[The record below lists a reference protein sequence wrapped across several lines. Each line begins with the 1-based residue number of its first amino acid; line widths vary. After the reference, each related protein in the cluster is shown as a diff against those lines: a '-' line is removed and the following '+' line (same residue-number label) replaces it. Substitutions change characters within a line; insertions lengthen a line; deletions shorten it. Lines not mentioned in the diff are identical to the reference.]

1 MPVATFVRD
10 HVGRLYRVGETDVEA
25 SGRSRRT
32 VLWAAWASMLAA
44 GIGQYGFGAVIP
56 ELSGRWSVPELFW
69 ALALWTVC
77 QAGVAFPV
85 AWLRER
91 RLLSPM
97 AAMVAGA
104 VLCGTGLWTLSNGVL
119 LGYAVL
125 GGVGAG
131 LVYATCLGAVVRWF
145 PERVTRKVAFV
156 SGAFAYGSVP
166 FVLAAGVLLRPGD
179 LTAFLTQAAVAVT
192 VVVAVAGALMKDP
205 PEHWWPPDVP
215 PREWALDRAR
225 VPNRFALKEFK
236 PREALRCGTFA
247 WLYGGV
253 VFAAAVS
260 LYDLVYVPLFVG
272 DELLGAVALAT
283 LAAATGTGRVLVGW
297 ISDRV
302 GRRRALVWT
311 LATGGVAQ
319 FVLLYAGNFTA
330 VLIGAVLAGLG
341 TGCCYSLL
349 VGLVREY
356 FGESHGAQNFGL
368 LYTAKA
374 AGAVLAAVVLASQG
388 PTFAFVAAGV
398 LGLAGSVLTGRLS
411 QPGRPHL

>member
-10 HVGRLYRVGETDVEA
+10 HVGRLYRVGETDVEV
-25 SGRSRRT
+25 SGRPRRA
-32 VLWAAWASMLAA
+32 VLWASWAAMLAA

-56 ELSGRWSVPELFW
+56 ELSGWWSVPELFW

-91 RLLSPM
+91 AILEPR
-97 AAMVAGA
+97 AAMWVGA
-104 VLCGTGLWTLSNGVL
+104 LLC
-119 LGYAVL
+119 
-125 GGVGAG
+125 GAG
-131 LVYATCLGAVVRWF
+131 LLTLGHGVVLGYSILGGIGAGIVYATCLGTVVRWF

-166 FVLAAGVLLRPGD
+166 FVLAAGTLLRPGD
-179 LTAFLTQAAVAVT
+179 LTGFLTQAAIAVT
-192 VVVAVAGALMKDP
+192 AIVVISGALMKDP
-205 PEHWWPPDVP
+205 PEHWWPPDVA

-225 VPNRFALKEFK
+225 VPNRFALKEFR
-236 PREALRCGTFA
+236 PREAMRCGTFA

-253 VFAAAVS
+253 AFAAAVS
-260 LYDLVYVPLFVG
+260 LYDLVYVPLFVK
-272 DELLGAVALAT
+272 DEVLGAVALSV
-283 LAAATGTGRVLVGW
+283 LAAATGIGRVLVGW

-311 LATGGVAQ
+311 LTTGGVAQ
-319 FVLLYAGNFTA
+319 FVLLYAGNFPG
-330 VLIGAVLAGLG
+330 VLAGAALAGLG

-356 FGESHGAQNFGL
+356 FGESHGARNFGL

-374 AGAVLAAVVLASQG
+374 AGALIAAIVLVSQG
-388 PTFAFVAAGV
+388 PTFAFIAAGL
-398 LGLAGSVLTGRLS
+398 LGLAGAVLTGQLS
-411 QPGRPHL
+411 QPGRPRL